1 MTPHPPYFTTAAK
14 AHLVD
19 PSLAV
24 TVLPTLMDC
33 VDAAVKVNG
42 WILNPNPFEG
52 LVELPAFQ

>member
-1 MTPHPPYFTTAAK
+1 MKPHPPYFTPAAK

-19 PSLAV
+19 PKLEV

-33 VDAAVKVNG
+33 VLEAIKVRG